1 MRRGTAPD
9 RVRPITTGFVATL
22 RRVPG
27 AGGWTFAEVP
37 ARHAPPVQHAWGRTA
52 VVATVDGYRWA
63 TSVWRERS
71 GRTLLPVPRRARG
84 AKGHGDRVR
93 VRLQFDL

>member
-1 MRRGTAPD
+1 MAPD
-9 RVRPITTGFVATL
+9 RVPPIETRFTATL
-22 RRVPG
+22 FRVPG
-27 AGGWTFAEVP
+27 KGGWTFAEVP

-52 VVATVDGYRWA
+52 VVAIVDGYRWA

-71 GRTLLPVPRRARG
+71 GRTLLPVPKPARG

-93 VRLQFDL
+93 VRLQFHL